1 MPFMEFLLNSF
12 DLPTIFWEYD
22 ILIYYTHNLLY
33 DAHILLA
40 ILVILIYN
48 YIIIIIF

>member
-1 MPFMEFLLNSF
+1 MPFIEFLLNSF
-12 DLPTIFWEYD
+12 DLPTIFWEYN
-22 ILIYYTHNLLY
+22 ILIYTHHLLY

-40 ILVILIYN
+40 MLVILIYN